1 MGDYKYDWLAFI
13 SYKHDDIEWAK
24 WLQDKLEKYK
34 LPSYLNEDYP
44 GIRKDLRPIFRDE
57 TDLRLGY
64 LTENI
69 ISALTCSKYLIII
82 CSPTTQD
89 SEYVKEEVQEFINLG
104 RESMIIPFIVQGKP
118 EECLPSPILKLP
130 QIPLGANVNEI
141 SKDYAA
147 IKVIAKLLGN
157 IDIDKLWNRHLKAEE
172 EEREKL
178 LADKRRLQMV
188 QSRFLAKEAEKLINI
203 GDTCMAS
210 MLLLYALPKD
220 PYDQTDRPMTK
231 EALEALRNVVY
242 HERSG
247 HPYLTSWFS
256 SPISAYDIS
265 PTGEFAAVGLFS
277 EVFFLMPILSVI
289 NLITGERFDIG
300 ISSNGFSYGVD
311 TVHFSL
317 DGTYLLGAYCSDNFK
332 IWDTKTWRA
341 KSFKLNS
348 YISSFHFATWV
359 GATNVLAIAGSNIAN
374 EDYHTILLLNI
385 DNNILQC
392 SPFNGQGFVKCIVS
406 SHDGK
411 HIAYNTNDNLSVIDI
426 DNRQHFD
433 ISLPKTNIHYL
444 FNPSN
449 SNELVILSKDEHKL
463 FSFNI
468 RSKTVE
474 QISGNDEHAKTFTFT
489 KDGNFMAWGSDN
501 GVCRL
506 NLKTNLIEWPEINP
520 EGGVIC
526 MALSWDGIYIAF
538 ATPTGVYCYNC
549 HTRHM
554 WRAIDFE
561 GQDAS
566 SIKLKFLADTYKLSL
581 VYYDRSSSEYV
592 FNVLD
597 LLYLF
602 ELTATNIKC
611 IELSND
617 CRYLAYYNE
626 DKELYVTDI
635 PAMCTKR
642 LKMTCSNLYTLT
654 RPLLFSNDNIYLA
667 ALCYDGTITVFNL
680 ESGEE
685 YHSNII
691 KESGCSDS
699 IQFDF
704 TRFDELMVFID
715 YQTKIAFIVD
725 EYVCVWDFITNVQLT
740 NKLEFRPEYV
750 SYNNSNNTLIIT
762 GRGHYIWIWDLTD
775 NHLFNRETT
784 CHAFDGKHIVLSNE
798 NGNQLQIVN
807 IDTNSIHYV
816 ESSQHIRSMA
826 ISSDGKYLAMEDF
839 STYPNIVIL
848 DLDTHENNTLE
859 AYTDSAICMFVN
871 IYFEKDSHVLVSVC
885 DTRITR
891 WHLDTEEKEVY
902 NNAQWVCANGKSHI
916 KIVLKD
922 GMVQLIN
929 HLSDSELIH
938 TFNKRF
944 KSRSFSNLE
953 KMKYYLID

>member
-203 GDTCMAS
+203 GDTCTAS
-210 MLLLYALPKD
+210 ILLLYALPKD
-220 PYDQTDRPMTK
+220 PYDQTDRPMTD

-242 HERSG
+242 RERSG

-300 ISSNGFSYGVD
+300 TSSNGFSYGVD

-359 GATNVLAIAGSNIAN
+359 GATNVLAIAGSNIA
-374 EDYHTILLLNI
+374 I
-385 DNNILQC
+385 
-392 SPFNGQGFVKCIVS
+392 
-406 SHDGK
+406 
-411 HIAYNTNDNLSVIDI
+411 
-426 DNRQHFD
+426 
-433 ISLPKTNIHYL
+433 
-444 FNPSN
+444 
-449 SNELVILSKDEHKL
+449 
-463 FSFNI
+463 
-468 RSKTVE
+468 
-474 QISGNDEHAKTFTFT
+474 
-489 KDGNFMAWGSDN
+489 WG
-501 GVCRL
+501 
-506 NLKTNLIEWPEINP
+506 
-520 EGGVIC
+520 
-526 MALSWDGIYIAF
+526 
-538 ATPTGVYCYNC
+538 
-549 HTRHM
+549 
-554 WRAIDFE
+554 
-561 GQDAS
+561 
-566 SIKLKFLADTYKLSL
+566 
-581 VYYDRSSSEYV
+581 
-592 FNVLD
+592 
-597 LLYLF
+597 
-602 ELTATNIKC
+602 
-611 IELSND
+611 
-617 CRYLAYYNE
+617 
-626 DKELYVTDI
+626 
-635 PAMCTKR
+635 
-642 LKMTCSNLYTLT
+642 
-654 RPLLFSNDNIYLA
+654 
-667 ALCYDGTITVFNL
+667 
-680 ESGEE
+680 
-685 YHSNII
+685 
-691 KESGCSDS
+691 
-699 IQFDF
+699 
-704 TRFDELMVFID
+704 
-715 YQTKIAFIVD
+715 
-725 EYVCVWDFITNVQLT
+725 
-740 NKLEFRPEYV
+740 
-750 SYNNSNNTLIIT
+750 
-762 GRGHYIWIWDLTD
+762 
-775 NHLFNRETT
+775 
-784 CHAFDGKHIVLSNE
+784 
-798 NGNQLQIVN
+798 
-807 IDTNSIHYV
+807 
-816 ESSQHIRSMA
+816 
-826 ISSDGKYLAMEDF
+826 
-839 STYPNIVIL
+839 
-848 DLDTHENNTLE
+848 
-859 AYTDSAICMFVN
+859 
-871 IYFEKDSHVLVSVC
+871 
-885 DTRITR
+885 
-891 WHLDTEEKEVY
+891 
-902 NNAQWVCANGKSHI
+902 
-916 KIVLKD
+916 
-922 GMVQLIN
+922 
-929 HLSDSELIH
+929 
-938 TFNKRF
+938 
-944 KSRSFSNLE
+944 
-953 KMKYYLID
+953 